1 MKERYLEVTFRKGK
15 PLAAYVYL
23 PRGAG
28 IKSVRTEEAMP
39 GVLVDYAAGGEPIG
53 PGSGPGAGAGH
64 RRRGQRSAGEIGPWL
79 PMGPEELAPLSGCI
93 AVGQAAPLSLRGLPS
108 L

>member
-28 IKSVRTEEAMP
+28 VQSVRTEEAMP

-53 PGSGPGAGAGH
+53 LEITAPGQVTVEEVNAVLEKLGLAA
-64 RRRGQRSAGEIGPWL
+64 
-79 PMGPEELAPLSGCI
+79 MGPEELAPLK
-93 AVGQAAPLSLRGLPS
+93 AA
-108 L
+108 